1 MPIRNRAII
10 RTATILLMSMTL
22 QLGLGTDA
30 NADDD
35 HLGIAEF
42 EIACMPCHGIEGR
55 GDGPL
60 ASTLSV
66 PPADLTRIA
75 KSNQGKFPSKKVAEI
90 IDGRAAVA
98 AHGGR
103 DMPVWGD
110 RYRVAT
116 ESGESPTVVEQRAR
130 AQINA
135 LVRYL
140 EAIQEQ

>member
-1 MPIRNRAII
+1 MQRAII
-10 RTATILLMSMTL
+10 RSANILVTTLTL
-22 QLGLGTDA
+22 QLGLGSHVD
-30 NADDD
+30 ADDE

-42 EIACMPCHGIEGR
+42 EIACMPCHGIGGR

-60 ASTLSV
+60 AGTLKV
-66 PPADLTRIA
+66 APADLTRIA

-90 IDGRAAVA
+90 IDGRATVA
-98 AHGGR
+98 AHGAR

-116 ESGESPTVVEQRAR
+116 EGGESPRKVEQRAR
-130 AQINA
+130 TQINA

-140 EAIQEQ
+140 EAIQEP

>member
-1 MPIRNRAII
+1 VPIRNRAII
-10 RTATILLMSMTL
+10 RTATTLLMSVTP
-22 QLGLGTDA
+22 QLGLGTAA

-42 EIACMPCHGIEGR
+42 EIACMPCHGMEGR

-60 ASTLSV
+60 AGTLKV
-66 PPADLTRIA
+66 APADLTRIA

-98 AHGGR
+98 AHGAR

-110 RYRVAT
+110 RYRFAT
-116 ESGESPTVVEQRAR
+116 EGGESPKAVEQRAR

-140 EAIQEQ
+140 EAIQER

>member
-1 MPIRNRAII
+1 MV
-10 RTATILLMSMTL
+10 
-22 QLGLGTDA
+22 
-30 NADDD
+30 
-35 HLGIAEF
+35 EF
-42 EIACMPCHGIEGR
+42 EIACMPCHGAEGR

-60 ASTLSV
+60 AHSLKM
-66 PPADLTRIA
+66 PPADLTAIA
-75 KSNQGKFPSKKVAEI
+75 KVNKGKFPSKKVAEI

-98 AHGGR
+98 AHGPR

-116 ESGESPTVVEQRAR
+116 EAGESPAEVETRAR

-140 EAIQEQ
+140 EAIQEK